1 MNKTLYFEGAGMNSA
16 AVKAE
21 YNGLNCRIRTAFHNN
36 DGKMI
41 YLELNGAHPLK
52 EHIKAA
58 KENKIILPST
68 YMYVDAAHYITDD
81 PETDDCNDSRINT
94 IAYEEMLKTNYTL
107 ENIRNFVNTQFN
119 CSFDNIVILDY
130 MAGYR
135 VFTNSKKIGWGT
147 SARYNFGDCF
157 DYDED
162 LTKRRIA
169 KVAELKE
176 HFKKIFN
183 QKYDNTSYYIKDG
196 KLNVCINVEERKRI
210 TAGYS
215 EREFIV
221 EV

>member
-1 MNKTLYFEGAGMNSA
+1 MNKTLFFEGAGWNGA
-16 AVKAE
+16 NAE

-41 YLELNGAHPLK
+41 YLELNGCHPNNYQSK
-52 EHIKAA
+52 EA
-58 KENKIILPST
+58 KENKVTLPST
-68 YMYVDAAHYITDD
+68 YMSVDIAHYITDD
-81 PETDDCNDSRINT
+81 PEIDDCNSSRIKT
-94 IAYEEMLKTNYTL
+94 IAYSEMMKIEYTL

-119 CSFDNIVILDY
+119 CSFDSVVILDDL
-130 MAGYR
+130 AGYR
-135 VFTNSKKIGWGT
+135 VFANSKKIDWGT
-147 SARYNFGDCF
+147 SAQYNFGDCF

-162 LTKRRIA
+162 LTQRRIA
-169 KVAELKE
+169 KVDELTE

-196 KLNVCINVEERKRI
+196 QLTVCINVEESKRI
-210 TAGYS
+210 AAGYS